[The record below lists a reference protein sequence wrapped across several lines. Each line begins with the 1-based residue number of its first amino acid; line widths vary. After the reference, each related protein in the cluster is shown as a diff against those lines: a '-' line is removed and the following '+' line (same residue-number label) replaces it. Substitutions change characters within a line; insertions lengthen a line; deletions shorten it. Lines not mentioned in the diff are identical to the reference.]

1 MKFKFY
7 FRKSSFKKDLDSAYL
22 LLSEIEKFKPDNFLE
37 VGVYQGVTSR
47 NVCEKLKAIH
57 NNNFNFFGIDLFE
70 DSNTDLD
77 NKEMTVK
84 HNRISNPLKHL
95 IFNLILKKDLNSMD
109 SVKSLLGKFQSNIK
123 LLKGF
128 SEEQLLNLDLEK
140 IDFVFLDGGHS
151 YETVKKDL
159 GILISKLKTG
169 KIIICDDYDQASY
182 GVKKAVDE
190 LSSKVTEIKDL
201 NGRLVRIT
209 I

>member
-22 LLSEIEKFKPDNFLE
+22 LLSEIEKYKPNNFLE

-47 NVCEKLKAIH
+47 NVCEKLTAIH
-57 NNNFNFFGIDLFE
+57 NTNFNFFGIDLFE

-84 HNRISNPLKHL
+84 HNRISNPIKHL
-95 IFNLILKKDLNSMD
+95 IFNLILKKDLNCMD
-109 SVKSLLGKFQSNIK
+109 SVKSLLGKFQSNTK

-159 GILISKLKTG
+159 EILISKLKAG

>member
-1 MKFKFY
+1 
-7 FRKSSFKKDLDSAYL
+7 
-22 LLSEIEKFKPDNFLE
+22 
-37 VGVYQGVTSR
+37 
-47 NVCEKLKAIH
+47 
-57 NNNFNFFGIDLFE
+57 
-70 DSNTDLD
+70 
-77 NKEMTVK
+77 
-84 HNRISNPLKHL
+84 
-95 IFNLILKKDLNSMD
+95 MD
-109 SVKSLLGKFQSNIK
+109 SVKSLLGKFQSNTK

-159 GILISKLKTG
+159 EILISKLKTG
-169 KIIICDDYDQASY
+169 KIIICDDYDQTSY

-190 LSSKVTEIKDL
+190 LSLKVTEIKDL